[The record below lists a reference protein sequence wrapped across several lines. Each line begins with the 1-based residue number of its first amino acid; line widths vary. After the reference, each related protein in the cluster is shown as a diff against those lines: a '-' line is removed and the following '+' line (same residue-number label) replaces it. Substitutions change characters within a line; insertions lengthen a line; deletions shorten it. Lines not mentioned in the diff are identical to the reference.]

1 MKSDEILSSLYYNP
15 KTGYSGVLELSR
27 KSGLSPQVVTEWL
40 RKQNVYT
47 LHKPIKH
54 RFSTRRVLVSKVD
67 DQWQADLVDMQN
79 YKFHNRQFN
88 YILTVIDIFSKF
100 AWAIPIRKKTGEE
113 IKNAF
118 VSLFKERI
126 PSKIQ
131 TDKGLEFINKTTQ
144 NLFKK
149 HQVHWFST
157 ENETKAQV
165 VERFNRTL
173 KSKMWKYFTHTNSK
187 KWIDILQDLVYNYN
201 NSYHRSI
208 KMTPTEGSMQKNSSK
223 VYDALFPSKATK
235 EKIVSHFNIGD
246 RVRISKKYRNFRKG
260 YLPNFTT
267 EIFIVSEVLRT
278 SPVTYRLKDMDGE
291 ELIGSFYAEE
301 MSKYDSEIYEIEK
314 VLKKSKGKL
323 LVKWRGYDKPT
334 WIREQ
339 NVEKLNVVSH

>member
-1 MKSDEILSSLYYNP
+1 MKSDKILSELYYNP
-15 KTGYSGVLELSR
+15 KTGFTGISELSR
-27 KSGLSPQVVTEWL
+27 KSGLSPHVVSQWL

-54 RFSTRRVLVSKVD
+54 RFPTRRVLVSKID

-79 YKFHNRQFN
+79 YKFHNRQYN

-100 AWAIPIRKKTGEE
+100 AWALPIRKKTGEE

-118 VSLFKERI
+118 VTLFKERI
-126 PSKIQ
+126 PLKIQ

-144 NLFKK
+144 ELFKK

-187 KWIDILQDLVYNYN
+187 KWIDILQALVYNYN

-208 KMTPTEGSMQKNSSK
+208 KMTPTEGSLEKNSVK
-223 VYDALFPSKATK
+223 VYDALFPPKLVK
-235 EKIVSHFNIGD
+235 ENVPQYNIGD
-246 RVRISKKYRNFRKG
+246 RVRISKKYREFRKG

-267 EIFIVSEVLRT
+267 EIFIVSEVLKT
-278 SPVTYRLKDMDGE
+278 SPVTYKLKDMDGE
-291 ELIGSFYAEE
+291 ELLGSFYAEE
-301 MSKYDSEIYEIEK
+301 LSKYDSEIYEIDK

-323 LVKWRGYDKPT
+323 LVKWRGYDKPS
-334 WIREQ
+334 WIMQKDLE
-339 NVEKLNVVSH
+339 